1 MTSEPAPVSGG
12 NGRSETSVFDRI
24 MIAIVA
30 VSLATTC
37 LLISATH
44 GSKTGYQEW
53 GPGSVLR
60 SIVELLN
67 FNYAFPTTSGSEVKW
82 FAHGLGA
89 AAGVLAVAVMWFT
102 RSGAVQSRE
111 IAEPQPLPQTS
122 KRGLSP
128 VTLAQVALVLLTLWM
143 VLSFQWSPWPEAS
156 LGEGSRQ
163 AIWTIWAL
171 ILGRTLTR
179 PGARGVAT
187 AMTVVLVVTA
197 ALGLWYRHERSPF
210 MRLEFPIGNPAF
222 MAACLI
228 VGLCLAGA
236 ILFGVLAET
245 MDRSRERKAAPA
257 HMFAGVIR
265 DMGGWWV
272 VLGAVIG
279 AAVMMWALRLTETR
293 AAQWALV
300 VGAAVAVWM
309 GLGRMGR
316 WLLPVGG
323 VVVVAAF
330 LALNWS
336 ALTTGAS
343 GRDATLRFRLYAGKY
358 ALQLFSTAPI
368 IGHGQG
374 SYMLLGQEMQAADM
388 EKDPAAFSALV
399 LGDAHNEYLQV
410 AAETGL
416 VGLVLC
422 AVFVVMTFW
431 GAVSAWSRATTP
443 LDQWSLAGVLAAFTA
458 VIVEEL
464 GDVGLRKPGLP
475 AVFYTTVGLTWA
487 LSLRLLATS
496 KPVINPQSKPL
507 RVAGLVAGVM
517 ASLGIGWTVW
527 RDWEGA
533 LASYQTLAR
542 ANEQEWEASMN
553 AATIASSGRL
563 AVEDYVESYYNAT
576 LAARMAAASS
586 LDRCMRG
593 AARIPRDAE
602 PPAGLVEMIR
612 EDVQE
617 FNRYASV
624 GEETGKSLV
633 YAIPGYP
640 RVAWILADLQL
651 YRQQVELI
659 ERQAGLR
666 SDVQDYTLAVR
677 TLLFLEHN
685 RDPQDLGVAVRLLE
699 LCGDEPVAY
708 RLDLL
713 RRPLRRG
720 PAPLRPTDRFGIDR
734 LAEIEPLIGPM
745 MNEEAFAEAMEQL
758 QVGAQQAMS
767 AKSANDWADPYA
779 PESLRLLARA
789 SKLAGRFAEAAE
801 LAGHAAELSRQLGAR
816 FPGAV
821 SNARLDQ
828 SRYLMLAQKPS
839 EAVAACDQAIKEWP
853 DVREREL
860 QLRPVLQTRAM
871 YMLAADSEKEARE
884 LLGKLYPEAASDELD
899 QRLSDGYIDLCQSFA
914 SFPIEARATSYDQW
928 LQRALTLDPGNRL
941 AHDLAARRAAER
953 QDDSVVVEHVKA
965 VVRLSFEQ
973 NDDAGGLQYLRLL
986 AGVTRDEVI
995 ISALVDELSK
1005 RYPGNAMLERLAAA
1019 GPAALMPPTTSTA
1032 PTDTSTAPAG
1042 RPTTMTQPGG

>member
-1 MTSEPAPVSGG
+1 MTSEPAPVSDGS
-12 NGRSETSVFDRI
+12 GRPRASVFDRI
-24 MIAIVA
+24 TIAIVA
-30 VSLATTC
+30 VCLATTC

-60 SIVELLN
+60 NIVELLN
-67 FNYAFPTTSGSEVKW
+67 FNYAFPTTNGSEIKW
-82 FAHGLGA
+82 LTHGLGA
-89 AAGVLAVAVMWFT
+89 AAAVLAVAVMWFT
-102 RSGAVQSRE
+102 RSGAAPSAV
-111 IAEPQPLPQTS
+111 IAESQSLPQAG
-122 KRGLSP
+122 RHGLSP

-143 VLSFQWSPWPEAS
+143 VLSSLWSPWSEAS

-187 AMTVVLVVTA
+187 AMTIVLVVTA
-197 ALGLWYRHERSPF
+197 ALGLWYRRERSPF

-272 VLGAVIG
+272 VIGAVVG

-300 VGAAVAVWM
+300 VGAAVAVWL

-323 VVVVAAF
+323 VVVVAAL

-343 GRDATLRFRLYAGKY
+343 GRDATVRFRLYAGKY
-358 ALQLFSTAPI
+358 ALRLFATAPI

-374 SYMLLGQEMQAADM
+374 SYTLLGQEMQAADM
-388 EKDPAAFSALV
+388 ERDPAAFSAPG
-399 LGDAHNEYLQV
+399 LGDAHNEYLQI

-416 VGLVLC
+416 VGLLLC

-431 GAVSAWSRATTP
+431 GGASAWSRARTP
-443 LDQWSLAGVLAAFTA
+443 LDQWSLAGALAAFTA
-458 VIVEEL
+458 VVVEEL

-487 LSLRLLATS
+487 LSLRLLATGE
-496 KPVINPQSKPL
+496 PVVNPQSKPL
-507 RVAGLVAGVM
+507 RVVGLAAGII
-517 ASLGIGWTVW
+517 ASLGIGWTAW

-533 LASYQTLAR
+533 LASYQTLAL
-542 ANEQEWEASMN
+542 ANEEEWEASMN
-553 AATIASSGRL
+553 AAQIASSGRL
-563 AVEDYVESYYNAT
+563 AVDDYVKAYYST
-576 LAARMAAASS
+576 TVAARMAAASS
-586 LDRCMRG
+586 LERCMRG

-612 EDVQE
+612 EDVEE
-617 FNRYASV
+617 FNRYASTSEDA
-624 GEETGKSLV
+624 GESLML
-633 YAIPGYP
+633 AIPGYP
-640 RVAWILADLQL
+640 GIAWILADLQL
-651 YRQQVELI
+651 YRQQAELI

-666 SDVQDYTLAVR
+666 ADVHDYTPAVR
-677 TLLFLEHN
+677 ALLFLEHK
-685 RDPQDLGVAVRLLE
+685 RDPQDLAVAVRLIE
-699 LCGDEPVAY
+699 LCRDEPVAY

-720 PAPLRPTDRFGIDR
+720 PPPLRPADRFGIDR
-734 LAEIEPLIGPM
+734 LAEIEPLMGAM
-745 MNEEAFAEAMEQL
+745 THEEGFAEAMGAL
-758 QVGAQQAMS
+758 QVDAQQAMS
-767 AKSANDWADPYA
+767 AKSADDWADPYA
-779 PESLRLLARA
+779 PESLRLLAKA

-853 DVREREL
+853 EVREREL

-899 QRLSDGYIDLCQSFA
+899 QRLCDGYIDLCQSFA
-914 SFPIEARATSYDQW
+914 SFPIEARAASYDRW
-928 LQRALTLDPGNRL
+928 LQRALALDPGNRL

-953 QDDSVVVEHVKA
+953 QDDAAVVEHVKA

-986 AGVTRDEVI
+986 AGVTRDEAI

-1005 RYPGNAMLERLAAA
+1005 RYPGNTMLERLAAA
-1019 GPAALMPPTTSTA
+1019 GPAALMPPTTSPA
-1032 PTDTSTAPAG
+1032 PTDTSTAPASG
-1042 RPTTMTQPGG
+1042 PTTMTHPGE